1 MVRMICN
8 YFYQIRIIHKI
19 TSFLLPGEYAT
30 INLYVYVAAPAV
42 IIGIISAAYING
54 MWMDQFAEQVPLSWP
69 VYILIALVILLLI
82 LACVIWK
89 SWRIANENPVNS
101 IKSE

>member
-1 MVRMICN
+1 MGRN
-8 YFYQIRIIHKI
+8 
-19 TSFLLPGEYAT
+19 LLGILE
-30 INLYVYVAAPAV
+30 LLSKDVLYVAAPAV

-82 LACVIWK
+82 LALRHLEVMADSERK
-89 SWRIANENPVNS
+89 SG
-101 IKSE
+101 KQY